1 MSESDENPLPA
12 PRGEG
17 SGVGPS
23 KPTFAAKTER
33 LARTA
38 PIPIHPGVER
48 EWESGRDP
56 NADSFFTLIRFA
68 FRDLRGGLEGLRIFL
83 ACIALGVAAIVA
95 VNSLARSLDDG
106 LARDGRVIL
115 GGDASFSVMQRQLT
129 PEERAFLETRGTL
142 HTTASLRAMARNAA
156 GEATL
161 ADLKAVDDSWPDLG
175 VATLDPPL
183 PPQAALAERDGRF
196 GALVDDFLL
205 DRLSLK
211 VGDPFDLGALHLEVR
226 ARVVSEPD
234 RLGTGIGFGARV
246 LISQEA
252 LRASGLVQPGALIR
266 WTTRV
271 LMNAEPPVSDAAIAA
286 LFADAKAAFPEA
298 GWETRTRSNVSPDF
312 SRNLDRFSEFLALVG
327 LISLVV
333 GGVGVA
339 NAAQGFVERKRGT
352 LAILKSF
359 GASGGAVV
367 TLALMEFLAVASLGV
382 VFGLIVGAAAPFLVA
397 ALAAAALPFPLAPA
411 IYPGELALGAVYGL
425 LTALTFAIAPLGRA
439 HDLPVSA
446 LFRDHVAEIPSWP
459 RTRYALGAIAGG
471 VLLALVAI
479 SASPQRTVAVVIVV
493 ATALALVALR
503 LIAWAAMGIA
513 RRAPRA
519 RSVEWRMAIANLH
532 RPGAMTPSVV
542 ISLGLGLAV
551 LVTLAL
557 VDRNL
562 RSQLH
567 PNAGGATPSFYF
579 LDVRSG
585 EIAPFLEFLA
595 TEAPGAAIAE
605 APMMRG
611 RIVKIGNAEA
621 ANFRPKESAA
631 WVLEGDR
638 GVTFSDAPPAGSEIV
653 AGKWWDR
660 NYKGPPLVSLEAEV
674 AAGLGLRVG
683 DSVTVNVLGRDIR
696 AEISNLRKVNWRNFG
711 INFVLVFPPN
721 VFVGAPHSLL
731 VTAALADGSSA
742 RTEIALLRATAH
754 RFPGVSAVRVREAL
768 ETLEALVV
776 KLTEAIR
783 AASSVAL
790 ATAVLVLAGALAAN
804 RRARIAD
811 AVILKILGAT
821 RGRLMMTFLIEYAT
835 LGITTA
841 AFGVGAGTLA
851 AYVIVAKVMG
861 IDFEFEVGPALAAA
875 FGGLALTVV
884 LGMIGAWRILG
895 QKPAAFLR
903 SP

>member
-1 MSESDENPLPA
+1 MNDSDEIPLPA
-12 PRGEG
+12 SRGEG
-17 SGVGPS
+17 SGVGRAPLLAS
-23 KPTFAAKTER
+23 QSGSFPLRAPPPT
-33 LARTA
+33 
-38 PIPIHPGVER
+38 PPR
-48 EWESGRDP
+48 EKRGGESGRR
-56 NADSFFTLIRFA
+56 SYTTSLFTLIRFA
-68 FRDLRGGLEGLRIFL
+68 ARDLRGGLEGLRIFL

-115 GGDASFSVMQRQLT
+115 GGDASFSLMQRELT
-129 PEERAFLETRGTL
+129 PEEHGFLAARGTL

-156 GEATL
+156 GEAAL
-161 ADLKAVDDSWPDLG
+161 ADLKAVDDSWPNLG

-196 GALVDDFLL
+196 GAMVDDLLL
-205 DRLSLK
+205 DRLNLK

-226 ARVVSEPD
+226 ARVISEPD

-246 LISQEA
+246 LISQAA

-271 LMNAEPPVSDAAIAA
+271 LMSSAGSPVSDAAIAA
-286 LFADAKAAFPEA
+286 LLADAKAAFPEA
-298 GWETRTRSNVSPDF
+298 GWDTRTRSNVSPDF

-352 LAILKSF
+352 LAILKSL
-359 GASGGAVV
+359 GATGGAVV
-367 TLALMEFLAVASLGV
+367 ALALMEFLAVASLGV
-382 VFGLIVGAAAPFLVA
+382 AFGLVVGASAPFLVA
-397 ALAAAALPFPLAPA
+397 ALAAAALPYPLAPA
-411 IYPGELALGAVYGL
+411 IYPGELALGALYGL
-425 LTALTFAIAPLGRA
+425 LTALTFAVAPLGRA

-446 LFRDHVAEIPSWP
+446 LFRDHVAEIPPWP
-459 RTRYALGAIAGG
+459 RPRYALGALSGG
-471 VLLALVAI
+471 VVLALVAI

-503 LIAWAAMGIA
+503 LVAWAAMGIA

-557 VDRNL
+557 VDSNL
-562 RSQLH
+562 RGQLH
-567 PNAGGATPSFYF
+567 PNAAATPSFYF

-585 EIAPFLEFLA
+585 EITPFLDFLA
-595 TEAPGAAIAE
+595 AEAPGAAIVE

-611 RIVKIGNAEA
+611 RIVKIGAVDA
-621 ANFRPKESAA
+621 AGFKAKESAA

-638 GVTFSDAPPAGSEIV
+638 GVTFADTPPPGSEIV

-660 NYKGPPLVSLEAEV
+660 NYNGPPLVSLEAEV
-674 AAGLGLRVG
+674 AAGLGLHVG
-683 DSVTVNVLGRDIR
+683 DSLTVNVLGRDIR
-696 AEISNLRKVNWRNFG
+696 AEISNLRRVDWRSFA

-731 VTAALADGSSA
+731 VTAALADGSSP
-742 RTEIALLRATAH
+742 RSEIALLKATAR

-768 ETLEALVV
+768 EALEALVV

-783 AASSVAL
+783 TASSVAL

-804 RRARIAD
+804 RRARMAD

-821 RGRLMMTFLIEYAT
+821 RGRLMTTFLIEYAT
-835 LGITTA
+835 LGLTTA

-851 AYVIVAKVMG
+851 AYVIVAKVMD
-861 IDFEFEVGPALAAA
+861 IEFEFYAGPALAAA
-875 FGGLALTVV
+875 CAGLALTVV

>member
-1 MSESDENPLPA
+1 MNGFPA
-12 PRGEG
+12 SLR
-17 SGVGPS
+17 SIAV
-23 KPTFAAKTER
+23 
-33 LARTA
+33 
-38 PIPIHPGVER
+38 
-48 EWESGRDP
+48 
-56 NADSFFTLIRFA
+56 LIRFA

-115 GGDASFSVMQRQLT
+115 GGDASFSLMQRELT
-129 PEERAFLETRGTL
+129 PQERAFLAAHGTL
-142 HTTASLRAMARNAA
+142 HTIASLRAMARNAA

-161 ADLKAVDDSWPDLG
+161 VDLKAVDDSWPNLG

-183 PPQAALAERDGRF
+183 PPQAALAEREGRF
-196 GALVDDFLL
+196 GAIVDDMLL
-205 DRLSLK
+205 DRLNLK
-211 VGDPFDLGALHLEVR
+211 VGDPFDLGMLHLEVR
-226 ARVVSEPD
+226 ARVIAEPD
-234 RLGTGIGFGARV
+234 RLGTGIGIGARV

-271 LMNAEPPVSDAAIAA
+271 LMNAAGSPPSEAVIAT

-298 GWETRTRSNVSPDF
+298 GWDTRSRSNVSPDF

-352 LAILKSF
+352 LAILKSL

-367 TLALMEFLAVASLGV
+367 ALALMEFLAVASLGV
-382 VFGLIVGAAAPFLVA
+382 AVGLIVGAAAPFLVA
-397 ALAAAALPFPLAPA
+397 ALAAAALPYPLAPA
-411 IYPGELALGAVYGL
+411 IYPGELALGALYGL
-425 LTALTFAIAPLGRA
+425 LTALTFAVAPLGRA

-446 LFRDHVAEIPSWP
+446 LFRDHVAEIPLWP
-459 RTRYALGAIAGG
+459 RPRYALGAMSGG

-503 LIAWAAMGIA
+503 LVAWAAMGIA

-557 VDRNL
+557 VDTNL
-562 RSQLH
+562 RGQLH

-585 EIAPFLEFLA
+585 EIAPFLDFLVA
-595 TEAPGAAIAE
+595 EAPGAAIVE

-611 RIVKIGNAEA
+611 RIVKIGAVDA
-621 ANFRPKESAA
+621 ASFKAKESAA

-638 GVTFSDAPPAGSEIV
+638 GVTFADAPPPGSEIV

-674 AAGLGLRVG
+674 AAGLGLHVG
-683 DSVTVNVLGRDIR
+683 DSLTVNVLGRDIR
-696 AEISNLRKVNWRNFG
+696 AEISNLRRVDWRSFA
-711 INFVLVFPPN
+711 INFVLVFPSN

-731 VTAALADGSSA
+731 VTAALADGSSP
-742 RTEIALLRATAH
+742 RSEIALLEATAH
-754 RFPGVSAVRVREAL
+754 RFPDVSAVRVREAL
-768 ETLEALVV
+768 EALEALVV

-783 AASSVAL
+783 AASTVAL

-804 RRARIAD
+804 RRARMAD

-821 RGRLMMTFLIEYAT
+821 RGRLMTTFLIEYAT
-835 LGITTA
+835 LGVTTA

-861 IDFEFEVGPALAAA
+861 IEFEFDVVPALAAA
-875 FGGLALTVV
+875 GAGLALTVI